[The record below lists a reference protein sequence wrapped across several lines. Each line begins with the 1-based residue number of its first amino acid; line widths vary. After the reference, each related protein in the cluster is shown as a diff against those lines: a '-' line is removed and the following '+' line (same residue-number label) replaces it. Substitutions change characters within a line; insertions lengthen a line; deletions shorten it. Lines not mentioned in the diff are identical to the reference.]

1 MGNSINVETIK
12 QLPTISVSL
21 FFKKISKSDK
31 LKNIAIN
38 RAVDRLVPNILKKG
52 NTEKDNKGDFKK
64 ASPSK
69 ISNLPWWIKFLIWQ
83 VYNPS
88 SVQAPLL
95 PPAIF
100 NAASEVRKGN
110 CERR

>member
-1 MGNSINVETIK
+1 METIK

-21 FFKKISKSDK
+21 FFKKISKREK
-31 LKNIAIN
+31 LKNTAIN
-38 RAVDRLVPNILKKG
+38 RAVNRLVPNILKKG
-52 NTEKDNKGDFKK
+52 KTKKENIGDFKK

-69 ISNLPWWIKFLIWQ
+69 ISNLPWLIKFLIWQ

-95 PPAIF
+95 SPAIF
-100 NAASEVRKGN
+100 DAASAVRKGN
-110 CERR
+110 CDRR